1 MQGNRREM
9 KAKPVEEIQAFL
21 TPYAESLGLEIVE
34 VTFKMSK
41 NPALTVYIDKDG
53 GVDLDSCEAFHNLIS
68 DPLDVFD
75 PYPNPYT
82 LNVSSP
88 GLDRPFKTER
98 DFLKRI
104 DKMVEVKLYA
114 PMNGAKYFEGVLK
127 AYDGGSVTIEVN
139 GKEIKI
145 PMTRIAKINE
155 AIIFN

>member
-1 MQGNRREM
+1 M
-9 KAKPVEEIQAFL
+9 KAKPIEEIQAFL

-41 NPALTVYIDKDG
+41 NPQLTIYIDKEG
-53 GVDLDSCEAFHNLIS
+53 GVDLDSCEAFHNLIL
-68 DPLDVFD
+68 DPIDVFD

-88 GLDRPFKTER
+88 GVDRPFKTEK

-114 PMNGAKYFEGVLK
+114 PMNGAKYFEGILK

>member
-1 MQGNRREM
+1 M
-9 KAKPVEEIQAFL
+9 KVKPVEEIQAFL

-41 NPALTVYIDKDG
+41 NPQLTVYIDKDG

-98 DFLKRI
+98 DFLKRL

-114 PMNGAKYFEGVLK
+114 PLSGAKYFEGVLK

>member
-1 MQGNRREM
+1 M
-9 KAKPVEEIQAFL
+9 KCKPIEEIQAFL

-34 VTFKMSK
+34 VVFKMSR
-41 NPALTVYIDKDG
+41 NPELTIFIDKDG

-68 DPLDVFD
+68 GPLDEFD

-98 DFLKRI
+98 DFLKNI

-114 PMNGAKYFEGVLK
+114 SISGKKYFEGILK
-127 AYDGGSVTIEVN
+127 SYDGSNVVIIVGKQEFTIPLN
-139 GKEIKI
+139 KI
-145 PMTRIAKINE
+145 SKINQ